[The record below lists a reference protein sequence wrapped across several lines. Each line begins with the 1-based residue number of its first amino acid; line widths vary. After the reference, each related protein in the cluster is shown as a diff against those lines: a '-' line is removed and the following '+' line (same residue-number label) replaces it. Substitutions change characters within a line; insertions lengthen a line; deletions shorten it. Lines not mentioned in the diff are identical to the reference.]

1 MPTLNDLHLAM
12 GEFLTESSQ
21 VENMMLALVT
31 VCRGDRPMDEVFV
44 DFMGKTF
51 GQKIA
56 AFKASCRTRSFS
68 LAETAPVMR
77 STEPEIY

>member
-56 AFKASCRTRSFS
+56 AFKAVVGRVASPWRR
-68 LAETAPVMR
+68 LHQ
-77 STEPEIY
+77 

>member
-31 VCRGDRPMDEVFV
+31 VCRGDRPM
-44 DFMGKTF
+44 K
-51 GQKIA
+51 
-56 AFKASCRTRSFS
+56 
-68 LAETAPVMR
+68 
-77 STEPEIY
+77 